1 MRNGQ
6 NFGLLYTLLLV
17 CQVLLSNYFQFTP
30 YAMLTLLPAMILCV
44 PLTVSTIGCMF
55 LAFASGLAVDWMAEG
70 ITGLNAAA
78 LIPVAILR
86 KPLIRLY
93 FGEDLITRKDS
104 FSLRKYGI
112 AKVSAAVLTSLAV
125 FLVIY
130 IFLDGAGTRP
140 LWFNLTKGGITLVC
154 SYALSMIVV
163 STLTPDDR
171 K

>member
-1 MRNGQ
+1 MRTGQ

-17 CQVLLSNYFQFTP
+17 CQVLLCNYFQFTP

-44 PLTVSTIGCMF
+44 PLTVNTIGCMF
-55 LAFASGLAVDWMAEG
+55 LAFASGLAVDWIAEG
-70 ITGLNAAA
+70 VVGLNASA
-78 LIPVAILR
+78 LVPVALLR
-86 KPLIRLY
+86 KPLIRIF

-104 FSLRKYGI
+104 FSLRKYGM
-112 AKVSAAVLTSLAV
+112 AKTSAAILTCLAV

-140 LWFNLTKGGITLVC
+140 LWFNLIRTGATLVC
-154 SYALSMIVV
+154 SYLVSLIVV
-163 STLTPDDR
+163 NTLTPDDR

>member
-1 MRNGQ
+1 MRTGQ

-17 CQVLLSNYFQFTP
+17 CQVLLCNYFQFTP

-44 PLTVSTIGCMF
+44 PLTISTIGCMF
-55 LAFASGLAVDWMAEG
+55 LAFASGLAVDWLAEG
-70 ITGLNAAA
+70 IVGLNASA
-78 LIPVAILR
+78 LVPVALLR
-86 KPLIRLY
+86 KPLIRIF

-104 FSLRKYGI
+104 FSLRKYGM
-112 AKVSAAVLTSLAV
+112 AKTSAAILTSLSV

-140 LWFNLTKGGITLVC
+140 LWFNLIRTGVTLVC
-154 SYALSMIVV
+154 SYLVSLIVV